1 MVKKEKK
8 KKKIPKSFTVFPDMK
23 EGQRQRTTSHS
34 QNNREACVATPL
46 GKLQSRRGASGS
58 LAQARSAPGGEIT
71 EAGSFLLDWGIPRR
85 ASAASEPV
93 QAWPHGWEWGRGD
106 CLSRPWLGI
115 LDSAET
121 CLAPNRRFWDGM
133 EGGGWDGGAQGRRE
147 GNRPD
152 KPLGSLP
159 SVLHCPALES
169 SRSRFL
175 S

>member
-1 MVKKEKK
+1 MIKTLNSNAGVQVRSLVGELRSHMLLTWSKNKK

-93 QAWPHGWEWGRGD
+93 QAWPHG
-106 CLSRPWLGI
+106 
-115 LDSAET
+115 
-121 CLAPNRRFWDGM
+121 
-133 EGGGWDGGAQGRRE
+133 
-147 GNRPD
+147 
-152 KPLGSLP
+152 
-159 SVLHCPALES
+159 
-169 SRSRFL
+169 
-175 S
+175 